1 MGILSQSADLYYT
14 YKFIKLLVT
23 PWKDTEAYKLGIIDD
38 KGKVLIRP
46 SKFTTSQQKDAY
58 TFFNRLVFNIK
69 RLIEKVPGGSSRI
82 ASYAAALYLLK
93 EELGLSDKN
102 IEMIL
107 KKMEVDV
114 DTAVNESV
122 SSWYILGDNSLAPGT
137 YTLKQDIAIPSTG
150 EMQARAGTRVIVH
163 EGTYPSGH
171 VFAEPIYKVSHT
183 QTKQEIYISATDI
196 IR

>member
-1 MGILSQSADLYYT
+1 MGIISQSADLYYT
-14 YKFIKLLVT
+14 YKFIRLLVT
-23 PWKDTEAYKLGIIDD
+23 PWKDTDAYKLGIIDD
-38 KGKVLIRP
+38 KGKILIRP
-46 SKFTTSQQKDAY
+46 SQFTTTEQKDAY

-69 RLIEKVPGGSSRI
+69 RLLEKVPGGSSKI

-107 KKMEVDV
+107 KKMEIDV
-114 DTAVNESV
+114 DTEMNESV

-137 YTLKQDIAIPSTG
+137 YTLTQDIAIPSTG

-163 EGTYPSGH
+163 EGTQPSGH
-171 VFAEPIYKVSHT
+171 VFAEPIYKVKHA
-183 QTKQEIYISATDI
+183 QTKQEIYVSAMDL

>member
-1 MGILSQSADLYYT
+1 MGVLSRSADLYYT
-14 YKFIKLLVT
+14 YKFIRLLT
-23 PWKDTEAYKLGIIDD
+23 TKWEDTDAFKLGIIDNR
-38 KGKVLIRP
+38 GKVLIRP
-46 SKFTTSQQKDAY
+46 LQFKTSEQKDAY

-69 RLIEKVPGGSSRI
+69 RLLEKVPGGSSRI

-107 KKMEVDV
+107 KKMEIDI
-114 DTAVNESV
+114 DSDINESV

-137 YTLKQDIAIPSTG
+137 YTLTQDIALPTTG

-163 EGTYPSGH
+163 EGTMPSGH
-171 VFAEPIYKVSHT
+171 VFAEPIYKVSHA
-183 QTKQEIYISATDI
+183 QTKQEIYVSAMDL